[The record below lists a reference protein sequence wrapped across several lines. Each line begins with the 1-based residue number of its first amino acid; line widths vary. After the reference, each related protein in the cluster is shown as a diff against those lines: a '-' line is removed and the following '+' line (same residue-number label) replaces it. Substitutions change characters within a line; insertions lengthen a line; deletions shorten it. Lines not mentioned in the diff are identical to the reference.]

1 MERWFSAFRGRP
13 NWRLTGQPEPGQP
26 ESGQPESGRLAGWV
40 SRGLDALL
48 PPGCPLCGG
57 PVDRQRSLC
66 AACFSRIGF
75 ITAPFCERCGV
86 PFGAAGQ
93 AAAGLCPSCVER
105 VPAFRRARAALRYD
119 ASSRDLILPLKHADR
134 LELAPVLASMMAR
147 AGAGLMAGADVL
159 VPVPL
164 HRKRLFHRRYNQAA
178 VLALLLGRAARRPVW
193 PDALMRVRATEAL
206 EEKTPEQRVAM
217 VAGAFRVRP
226 HRVSKVVGRTVLLVD
241 DVMTS
246 GATADACA
254 QALLAA
260 GAAAVDVLLA
270 ARVPD
275 PRLG

>member
-1 MERWFSAFRGRP
+1 MERWFSVSRGRR
-13 NWRLTGQPEPGQP
+13 NWRPTASPTASSAGRPEA
-26 ESGQPESGRLAGWV
+26 GRLAGWV
-40 SRGLDALL
+40 GRGLDALL
-48 PPGCPLCGG
+48 PPGCPLCGAS
-57 PVDRQRSLC
+57 VDRQGSLC

-75 ITAPFCERCGV
+75 ITAPLCEQCGV
-86 PFGAAGQ
+86 PFGSADQAAG
-93 AAAGLCPSCVER
+93 GSCPSCAER
-105 VPAFRRARAALRYD
+105 LPAFRRARAALRYD

-134 LELAPVLASMMAR
+134 LELAPVLASMMGR
-147 AGAGLMAGADVL
+147 AGAGLLAGADVL

-178 VLALLLGRAARRPVW
+178 VLALLLGRAFRRPVW
-193 PDALMRVRATEAL
+193 PDALMRMRATEAL
-206 EEKTPEQRVAM
+206 DEKTAEQRAET
-217 VAGAFRVRP
+217 VAGAFAVRP
-226 HRVSKVVGRTVLLVD
+226 HRVSKVAGRTVLLVD

-254 QALLAA
+254 RALLAA